1 MSKGRTVERKVNHI
15 ILNCVEQEKQ
25 RKEQGRQKQIEWRK
39 MWMTD
44 TKDNVLLEGSS
55 A

>member
-25 RKEQGRQKQIEWRK
+25 RKEQGRQKQIDERC
-39 MWMTD
+39 
-44 TKDNVLLEGSS
+44 E
-55 A
+55 